1 MWGFDTAGSV
11 GEETVNPRKN
21 EYPRPSSGRCS
32 PRAWAARSAITAFM
46 AVGNLKASELSTVG
60 LTYVVKSVLG
70 TFLGDTLL
78 VCVTIAIFVCCL
90 ANQTG
95 AVRMIFAMARDNGFP
110 GSHRLARIS
119 ERDKTP
125 VVPVVSVAVI
135 AVLVLL
141 FNIRQ
146 PQVFLVVTS
155 TTVVLALIAY
165 VLVVGPFALLRIR
178 GKWFQTEKGYFS
190 LGRAGLAV
198 SIAAFI
204 WGVGMIVNIAWPRR
218 AIYNPVAPF
227 RWWLQWGGI
236 LFPAIFLAIAFLVYW
251 FVQRHKIGIL
261 AEHATDA
268 PPADTGD
275 RRSRVAGAGNR
286 CRGKDD
292 VTADRGGRGGGS
304 GAHRDVDVAVVGG
317 GVLGTAIAARVAA
330 TTASVCLLEA
340 ETDVAEGAS
349 KGNAGVA
356 VAYDG
361 PPGTDEAGLI
371 AASHPGWEELTS
383 RLSVPYRRLGAVMVA
398 LDEEQAATLEHT
410 RDEVRA
416 CGARAEL
423 LTPAQA
429 RDLEPSITTRCVAG
443 LSMPDEGVIDPMAL
457 TVAYAQLAAGNGA
470 VIRLSSPVT
479 AIEADETG
487 HSILTTSARIRARFV
502 VNAAGVAAGHVAAGR
517 RRRAPLLAAQ
527 GAVRGAGPGVAPAR

>member
-1 MWGFDTAGSV
+1 VEFLLGLFLALLLWRDSRFQRVCLALLLIPVTVTPIVV
-11 GEETVNPRKN
+11 GLVFRALLA
-21 EYPRPSSGRCS
+21 SGVGG
-32 PRAWAARSAITAFM
+32 ALLLITAFM
-46 AVGNLKASELSTVG
+46 AVGSLKAPELSTVG

-178 GKWFQTEKGYFS
+178 GKWVHTEKGYFS

-236 LFPAIFLAIAFLVYW
+236 LFPAICLTIAFLVYW

-268 PPADTGD
+268 PPADTEI
-275 RRSRVAGAGNR
+275 
-286 CRGKDD
+286 
-292 VTADRGGRGGGS
+292 
-304 GAHRDVDVAVVGG
+304 VG
-317 GVLGTAIAARVAA
+317 V
-330 TTASVCLLEA
+330 E
-340 ETDVAEGAS
+340 
-349 KGNAGVA
+349 
-356 VAYDG
+356 
-361 PPGTDEAGLI
+361 
-371 AASHPGWEELTS
+371 
-383 RLSVPYRRLGAVMVA
+383 
-398 LDEEQAATLEHT
+398 
-410 RDEVRA
+410 
-416 CGARAEL
+416 
-423 LTPAQA
+423 
-429 RDLEPSITTRCVAG
+429 
-443 LSMPDEGVIDPMAL
+443 
-457 TVAYAQLAAGNGA
+457 
-470 VIRLSSPVT
+470 
-479 AIEADETG
+479 
-487 HSILTTSARIRARFV
+487 
-502 VNAAGVAAGHVAAGR
+502 
-517 RRRAPLLAAQ
+517 
-527 GAVRGAGPGVAPAR
+527 

>member
-1 MWGFDTAGSV
+1 MVTRQEARDDHDLAKFGYKQELVRTLGSFSTFAIGFAFISILTGMFQLFAFAYGAGGPASWWAWVIAVGGQMLFALAFAELAAHYPLAGSVYNWAKQITHRGTAWMAGVALTLALVVSTAAVALAWQFVLPSISSVFWIYGNGSGTYDAATNGVILGTIMIAGTTIVSLLGTRVVKVVNNIGVTVELVAVALLVVLFLFHAKRGPGVVMQTNGTSAGYHAGYLGALLVSLLLGLYIMWGFDTAGSV

-21 EYPRPSSGRCS
+21 SPPAIIRALLASGVGG
-32 PRAWAARSAITAFM
+32 ALLLITAFM
-46 AVGNLKASELSTVG
+46 AVGSLKAPELSTVG

-135 AVLVLL
+135 AILVLL

-178 GKWFQTEKGYFS
+178 GKWVHTEKGYFT

-236 LFPAIFLAIAFLVYW
+236 LFPAIFLTIAFLVYW

-261 AEHATDA
+261 AEHATDT
-268 PPADTGD
+268 PPADTEI
-275 RRSRVAGAGNR
+275 
-286 CRGKDD
+286 
-292 VTADRGGRGGGS
+292 
-304 GAHRDVDVAVVGG
+304 VG
-317 GVLGTAIAARVAA
+317 V
-330 TTASVCLLEA
+330 E
-340 ETDVAEGAS
+340 
-349 KGNAGVA
+349 
-356 VAYDG
+356 
-361 PPGTDEAGLI
+361 
-371 AASHPGWEELTS
+371 
-383 RLSVPYRRLGAVMVA
+383 
-398 LDEEQAATLEHT
+398 
-410 RDEVRA
+410 
-416 CGARAEL
+416 
-423 LTPAQA
+423 
-429 RDLEPSITTRCVAG
+429 
-443 LSMPDEGVIDPMAL
+443 
-457 TVAYAQLAAGNGA
+457 
-470 VIRLSSPVT
+470 
-479 AIEADETG
+479 
-487 HSILTTSARIRARFV
+487 
-502 VNAAGVAAGHVAAGR
+502 
-517 RRRAPLLAAQ
+517 
-527 GAVRGAGPGVAPAR
+527 